1 MKVNSGL
8 LRKRVDNRELMTFCC
23 VTESRSSSVVEVL
36 QMAGFD
42 GVLLDREHSALNNET
57 IADHIRVARCLDY
70 PCMVRVS
77 EGCYHELG
85 RTLDQGPDGI
95 YVPRI
100 RSRQQVEEVMKTV
113 RYSPLGQRG
122 LGGSTCPVSRYIGYG
137 DVKEQIDVVNR
148 NLVVG
153 IQIETAE
160 ALEDLDGI
168 LSVPG
173 IDMAIVGND
182 DLSIGMG
189 IPGELK
195 TQRYTD
201 AVMRII
207 DACHRHNVMPG
218 IAGGDPEVMGRWV
231 EKGMRV
237 LWYANDIYLM
247 WMAGVRQLKK
257 LDEAIKGLN
266 VKI

>member
-1 MKVNSGL
+1 MKVNEGL
-8 LRKRVDNRELMTFCC
+8 LRKRVDNRELLKF
-23 VTESRSSSVVEVL
+23 VGITESRSSSVIEVM
-36 QMAGFD
+36 QSAGFD
-42 GVLLDREHSALNNET
+42 GVLVDREHSALNDET
-57 IADHIRVARCLDY
+57 ITDHLRVARCLDF
-70 PCMVRVS
+70 PCMVRVCEDSYS
-77 EGCYHELG
+77 ELC

-100 RSRQQVEEVMKTV
+100 RSRQQVEKIVKTV

-122 LGGSTCPVSRYIGYG
+122 LGGVTCPVSRYTGYSH
-137 DVKEQIDVVNR
+137 VKEQIEVVNR

-153 IQIETAE
+153 IQIETVE

-173 IDMAIVGND
+173 IDIAVVGND

-189 IPGELK
+189 IPGEI
-195 TQRYTD
+195 TSQRYLD

-207 DACHRHNVMPG
+207 EACHRHNVMPG

-257 LDEAIKGLN
+257 LDEVVKGLG